1 MSSLTVVLAPM
12 LGVIALSVLLALALA
27 RVAAHA
33 DHSSDRQLEELRDR
47 LPRAAYV
54 PQQSYAG
61 YAAAQPMISAD
72 PSVTR

>member
-47 LPRAAYV
+47 LPLAAYV

-61 YAAAQPMISAD
+61 YAAAQPMFSAD